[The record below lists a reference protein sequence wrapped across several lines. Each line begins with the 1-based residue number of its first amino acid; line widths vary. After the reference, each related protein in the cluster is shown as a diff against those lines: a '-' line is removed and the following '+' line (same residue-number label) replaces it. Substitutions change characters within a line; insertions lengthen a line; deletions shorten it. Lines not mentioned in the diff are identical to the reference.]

1 MVFVLL
7 IAVISFLL
15 GTVSMG
21 LINAAS
27 DTTDAQDRYQ
37 MNAEADDD
45 RDDKKQ
51 DTDRDDDDDDDKND
65 RDERDDDRYTRPQ
78 KR

>member
-27 DTTDAQDRYQ
+27 DNTDTQTGYQ
-37 MNAEADDD
+37 MNIEDDGD
-45 RDDKKQ
+45 RDDKKRDKDQ
-51 DTDRDDDDDDDKND
+51 DDDNDDRN
-65 RDERDDDRYTRPQ
+65 ERDNDQDTRPQ
-78 KR
+78 ER